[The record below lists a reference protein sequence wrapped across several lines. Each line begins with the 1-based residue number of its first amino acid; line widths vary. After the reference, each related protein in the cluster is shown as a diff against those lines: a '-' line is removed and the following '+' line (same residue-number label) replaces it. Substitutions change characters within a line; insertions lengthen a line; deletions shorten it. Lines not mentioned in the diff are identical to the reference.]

1 MIRRAKTKILR
12 KLAQLSVPNRLSEST
27 SPYLLQHAE
36 NPVDWYP
43 WGQEAFDEAKRRDVP
58 IFLSV
63 GYSAC
68 HWCHVMAHESF
79 ENENVAALLNAGFV
93 NIKVDRE
100 ELPAVDS
107 LYMQATQ
114 AMSGHGGWPM
124 SVWLDHDRKPWYA
137 GTYFPATP
145 SHGMPSFTQVVLAL
159 GETWANERE
168 RVSDSA
174 NRIMQAIGERG
185 EFVSHDE
192 LALSKDSVFESLKF
206 AVTQLANSFDP
217 INGGFGGAPKF
228 PSPMVLEFLMRFE
241 SYLVLNNQDSDPRIT
256 EMVNKTFERMARGGI
271 YDQLVGGFARYSV
284 DDAWLIPHFEK
295 MLYDNAQLL
304 SAYTSWYR
312 ISGNP
317 LAKKII
323 EETVSFLIAEMQT
336 PEGGFASAL
345 DADSFDVQ
353 HNESREGAFYAWTLT
368 QLIEALGE
376 HDGKFAVEYFGVTES
391 GNFEEGASVLTQY
404 HDSIEVKRIENI
416 RQRLIAQRNLRER
429 PGRDDKIVASW
440 NGLTIQALVQAG
452 TLLNRKDWIESAVQA
467 ADLLITVH
475 LGGNPDQPSRLVR
488 VSRDGVAG
496 NHAPG
501 VLEDQANVANA
512 FLALAQ
518 AQGDVTWLDLA
529 GVLLHD
535 IQTHFVQ
542 GEGLVDT
549 ADDAP
554 SVIEDQTQRQ
564 MDPTDNVTPSGWSG
578 TAQAALTYAALTGD
592 LEMFA
597 WAEKLL
603 AKLVPVVRDH
613 PRFAGWTGANLVA
626 WLDGPREIAIVASP
640 DSPMVQELAW
650 GNAPG
655 LVYSLTEELPLGQGR
670 NQINNLDT
678 AYVCRNFVCE
688 APTTE
693 IAEFK
698 KSIGSKRVSS

>member
-1 MIRRAKTKILR
+1 M
-12 KLAQLSVPNRLSEST
+12 KLAQLSVPNRLSDST
-27 SPYLLQHAE
+27 SPYLLQHAD

-124 SVWLDHDRKPWYA
+124 SVWLDHERKPWYA

-159 GETWANERE
+159 GDTWTNERE
-168 RVSDSA
+168 RVGDSA

-185 EFVSHDE
+185 EFVNRDE
-192 LALSKDSVFESLKF
+192 LQLDKDSVFESLRS

-241 SYLVLNNQDSDPRIT
+241 SYLMLNEQDSDLRIT
-256 EMVNKTFERMARGGI
+256 EMLTKTFERMARGGI
-271 YDQLVGGFARYSV
+271 YDQLDGGFARYSV
-284 DDAWLIPHFEK
+284 DDGWLVPHFEK

-317 LAKKII
+317 LAKKVI
-323 EETVSFLIAEMQT
+323 EETASFLIEQMQT

-345 DADSFDVQ
+345 DADSFDVK
-353 HNESREGAFYAWTLT
+353 HDESREGAFYVWTMS
-368 QLIEALGE
+368 QLVETLGE
-376 HDGKFAVEYFGVTES
+376 PDGKFAAEYFAVTVA
-391 GNFEEGASVLTQY
+391 GNFEEGTSILTQY
-404 HDSIEVKRIENI
+404 QDSNESERIEKI
-416 RQRLIAQRNLRER
+416 RKKLIAQRNLRER

-452 TLLNRKDWIESAVQA
+452 SLLNRQDWIESAEQA
-467 ADLLITVH
+467 ADLLLSVH
-475 LGGNPDQPSRLVR
+475 LGGNPDQPNRLVR

-496 NHAPG
+496 HHAPG

-518 AQGDVTWLDLA
+518 AQGDKTWLDLA

-542 GEGLVDT
+542 GQGLVDT

-554 SVIEDQTQRQ
+554 SVIEDQIHRQ
-564 MDPTDNVTPSGWSG
+564 TDPTDNVTPSGWSG
-578 TAQAALTYAALTGD
+578 ASQAALTYAALTGEV
-592 LEMFA
+592 EMFA

-603 AKLVPVVRDH
+603 ARLVPIVHDH
-613 PRFAGWTGANLVA
+613 PRFAGWAAANLVA
-626 WLDGPREIAIVASP
+626 WLDGPREIAIAAST
-640 DSPMVQELAW
+640 DSPMANEIPW
-650 GNAPG
+650 GTAPG
-655 LVYSLTEELPLGQGR
+655 FVYSLVDELPLSEGR
-670 NQINNLDT
+670 SRVNNLDT

-688 APTTE
+688 APTTDLE
-693 IAEFK
+693 ELK
-698 KSIGSKRVSS
+698 KLIGSKRVIS